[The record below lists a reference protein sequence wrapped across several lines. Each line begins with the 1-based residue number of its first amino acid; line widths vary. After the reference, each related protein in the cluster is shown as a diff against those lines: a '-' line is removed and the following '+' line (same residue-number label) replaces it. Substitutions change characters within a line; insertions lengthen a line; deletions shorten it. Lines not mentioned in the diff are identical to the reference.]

1 MDRKLIFLAVMSVAL
16 VFLAVTAATARP
28 WTLPNTP
35 LYTFRMEQASN
46 EMNFSPAK
54 GNGFAY
60 AGEGG
65 HTLGYDIAGL
75 KIYYSDAE
83 LLATGCKPTCVETCL
98 ETCVSTCPQTC
109 VNTCSTCVSTCPHTC
124 VNTCSTCVSTCSYS
138 CVNTCWSTCAYT
150 CDLTCDEP

>member
-16 VFLAVTAATARP
+16 VFLAVTAATAHT
-28 WTLPNTP
+28 WTSPNTP
-35 LYTFRMEQASN
+35 LYTLRMEQASTK
-46 EMNFSPAK
+46 MNFSPAK

-60 AGEGG
+60 TVEKG
-65 HTLGYDIAGL
+65 HILGYDIAG
-75 KIYYSDAE
+75 YFSDGE
-83 LLATGCKPTCVETCL
+83 PLATGCKPTCVETCL

-109 VNTCSTCVSTCPHTC
+109 VSTCFTCVSTCP
-124 VNTCSTCVSTCSYS
+124 YS